1 MHFDMKNIFK
11 SSHNHIFKHILS
23 LRLQVVQVN
32 LDEFKLT
39 LF

>member
-1 MHFDMKNIFK
+1 MHFDMKNILK
-11 SSHNHIFKHILS
+11 SSHNYIFKHILS